1 RRQSDHFADYQ
12 AVLENLRARGLLYRC
27 FRTRRE
33 IADSLPPGADPEE
46 AAFTGRPLPAA
57 EEEDRIARGHP
68 FAWRLSLAAARDAL
82 GSRYD
87 RLAYVDESSGTA
99 RAVKAEPARFGDV
112 VLARKDTPASYHLA

>member
-1 RRQSDHFADYQ
+1 GRVLLRIEDIDRTRCRPEYEAAILEDLQWLGLQWDGPVRRQSDHFADYQ
-12 AVLENLRARGLLYRC
+12 AVLETLRARGLLYRC

-82 GSRYD
+82 GSR
-87 RLAYVDESSGTA
+87 
-99 RAVKAEPARFGDV
+99 
-112 VLARKDTPASYHLA
+112 